1 MLSANISRTLRSAA
15 AVLALAALGACAAQP
30 GGLARTGARVGLAR
44 VALQSG
50 NPSAALRLADKA
62 LARHPGDPAALLLRG
77 EALSRLGQPG
87 PARAAFAQ
95 VLGER
100 PDSVPA
106 LVGLG
111 RLRLVDAP
119 DRAAVLFRHA
129 LAEAPGN
136 TAALTDLG
144 VALDLQGDHAAA
156 QASYRL
162 ALAANPTLVPARVNL
177 ALSLA
182 ESGQGPA
189 AVAMMAPMAGNAAA
203 GPKLREDYAAILTMA
218 GQSNRARAVLAG
230 VMPPAEAAAALAAYA
245 AGPGR

>member
-1 MLSANISRTLRSAA
+1 MRSNISGYLRAA
-15 AVLALAALGACAAQP
+15 ATVLAVSALGACAAQP
-30 GGLARTGARVGLAR
+30 GGLAQTGARVGLAR

-50 NPSAALRLADKA
+50 NPAGALRLADRA
-62 LARHPGDPAALLLRG
+62 LARHKGDPAALLVRA
-77 EALSRLGQPG
+77 EALSRLGQTG

-95 VLGER
+95 VLGDQ

-111 RLRLVDAP
+111 RLRLIDAP

-144 VALDLQGDHAAA
+144 VALDLQGQHAAA

-182 ESGQGPA
+182 QSGQGPA
-189 AVAMMAPMAGNAAA
+189 AVAMMAPMAGSQAA
-203 GPKLREDYAAILTMA
+203 GPKLREDYAAVLTMA
-218 GQSNRARAVLAG
+218 GQSRKAGAVLAG
-230 VMPPAEAAAALAAYA
+230 EMPPAEAAAALAAYA
-245 AGPGR
+245 AGPGK

>member
-1 MLSANISRTLRSAA
+1 MRSNISRYQRLAA
-15 AVLALAALGACAAQP
+15 AALAVAALGACAAQP
-30 GGLARTGARVGLAR
+30 RGLAQTGARVGLAR

-50 NPSAALRLADKA
+50 NASGALRLADRA
-62 LARHPGDPAALLLRG
+62 LAHHPGDPAALLLRG
-77 EALSRLGQPG
+77 EALSRLGQTA

-95 VLGER
+95 VLSDR

-111 RLRLVDAP
+111 RLRLIDAP
-119 DRAAVLFRHA
+119 DRAASLFRHA

-144 VALDLQGDHAAA
+144 VALDLQGAHAAA

-162 ALAANPTLVPARVNL
+162 ALAADPTLVPARVNL

-182 ESGQGPA
+182 QSGQGPA
-189 AVAMMAPMAGNAAA
+189 AVAMMAPMAGSKAA
-203 GPKLREDYAAILTMA
+203 GPKLREDYAAVLTMA
-218 GQSNRARAVLAG
+218 GQSEKASAVLAG
-230 VMPPAEAAAALAAYA
+230 EMPPAEAAAALAAYA
-245 AGPGR
+245 AGPGK